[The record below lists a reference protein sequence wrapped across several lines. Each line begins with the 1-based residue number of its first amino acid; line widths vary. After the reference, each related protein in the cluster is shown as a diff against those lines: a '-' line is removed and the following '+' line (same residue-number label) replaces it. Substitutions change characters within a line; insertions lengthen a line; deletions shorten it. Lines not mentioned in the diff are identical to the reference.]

1 MEIRVDDKYKG
12 VPALIRYASILL
24 NIRDEKK
31 LSFYSEKV
39 VSSANDLK
47 FYAYPLNIINS
58 NSSTSVFKALKPY
71 FKERNLE
78 KNVLSLNQAD
88 SHFVDSIGVS
98 DIEKNKQLILDA
110 LNNFYKNG
118 NFEKLN
124 RACYRFLKR
133 IKGVNEYDMN
143 DAVIRYLVS
152 SICTRDFTQ
161 CYNIIESL
169 KEEYT
174 LFDYNIY
181 LFFLYLVE
189 GRYNDAS
196 KELLKIKTNISED
209 FNEYVSEE
217 DLAFYFAFCLLYN
230 FNIKDYKEVL
240 SNNDIYVYKL
250 YDKYKKYF
258 EIVDDYFRS
267 DYLKVNNEFNKK
279 LKDRIKSDPFLSGNA
294 DYIEQNFKE
303 KILKEIMNF
312 TSEISYQTI
321 SDLLV
326 IDKRSAGEMVKSLIK
341 SNKIDAVIDDI
352 DEIVIMKKS
361 NYVNDLLNESNKV
374 MKKNLNELI
383 KFSYSN
389 IEHKIMPK
397 VEGRNITKKSLE
409 RERDMDPRM
418 IEMMIGKKKKKKYI
432 L

>member
-24 NIRDEKK
+24 NIRDEKR

-133 IKGVNEYDMN
+133 MKGVNEYDMN
-143 DAVIRYLVS
+143 DAVIRYVVS
-152 SICTRDFTQ
+152 SICLRDFSQ

-169 KEEYT
+169 QQEYT

-196 KELLKIKTNISED
+196 RELLKIKTNISED

-217 DLAFYFAFCLLYN
+217 DLAFYFAFCLLFN

-250 YDKYKKYF
+250 YDKYRKYF
-258 EIVDDYFRS
+258 EIVDAYYKS
-267 DYLKVNNEFNKK
+267 DYLRVNNEFNKK
-279 LKDRIKSDPFLSGNA
+279 LIERIKADPFLSGFS
-294 DYIEQNFKE
+294 DRIMLNFKE

-326 IDKRSAGEMVKSLIK
+326 ISKGAASEMVKNLIK
-341 SNKIDAVIDDI
+341 NNRIDAVIDDI

-361 NYVNDLLNESNKV
+361 NHMNDLLNESNKI
-374 MKKNLNELI
+374 MKKNLDDLI
-383 KFSYSN
+383 KFSYTN
-389 IEHKIMPK
+389 IEHKILPK
-397 VEGRNITKKSLE
+397 IEGRNITKKPLE
-409 RERDMDPRM
+409 RDRGDMDPRM
-418 IEMMIGKKKKKKYI
+418 IEMMMAGMG
-432 L
+432 

>member
-24 NIRDEKK
+24 NIRDEKR

-58 NSSTSVFKALKPY
+58 NSSASVFKALKPY

-133 IKGVNEYDMN
+133 MKGVNEYDMN
-143 DAVIRYLVS
+143 DAVIRYVVS
-152 SICTRDFTQ
+152 SICLRDFSQ

-169 KEEYT
+169 QQEYT

-196 KELLKIKTNISED
+196 RELLKIKTNISED

-217 DLAFYFAFCLLYN
+217 DLAFYFAFCLLFN

-250 YDKYKKYF
+250 YDKYRKYF
-258 EIVDDYFRS
+258 EIVDAYYKS
-267 DYLKVNNEFNKK
+267 DYLRVNNEFNKK
-279 LKDRIKSDPFLSGNA
+279 LIERIKADPFLSGFS
-294 DYIEQNFKE
+294 DRIMLNFKE

-326 IDKRSAGEMVKSLIK
+326 ISKGAASEMVKNLIK
-341 SNKIDAVIDDI
+341 NNRIDAVIDDI

-361 NYVNDLLNESNKV
+361 NHMNDLLNESNKI
-374 MKKNLNELI
+374 MKKNLDDLI
-383 KFSYSN
+383 KFSYTN

-397 VEGRNITKKSLE
+397 IEGRNITKKPLE
-409 RERDMDPRM
+409 RDRGDMDPRM
-418 IEMMIGKKKKKKYI
+418 IEMMMAGMG
-432 L
+432 

>member
-1 MEIRVDDKYKG
+1 MEIRVSDKYKG

-24 NIRDEKK
+24 NLKDNKK
-31 LSFYSEKV
+31 LSFYAEKV
-39 VSSANDLK
+39 VTSANELN
-47 FYAYPLNIINS
+47 FVAYPHTIISSNNS
-58 NSSTSVFKALKPY
+58 QTVFQAIKPF
-71 FKERNLE
+71 FKEANKE
-78 KNVLSLNQAD
+78 KNVLNLNLAD

-152 SICTRDFTQ
+152 SICVRDFTQ

-240 SNNDIYVYKL
+240 SNNDIYVL
-250 YDKYKKYF
+250 
-258 EIVDDYFRS
+258 
-267 DYLKVNNEFNKK
+267 
-279 LKDRIKSDPFLSGNA
+279 
-294 DYIEQNFKE
+294 
-303 KILKEIMNF
+303 
-312 TSEISYQTI
+312 
-321 SDLLV
+321 
-326 IDKRSAGEMVKSLIK
+326 SLIH
-341 SNKIDAVIDDI
+341 I
-352 DEIVIMKKS
+352 
-361 NYVNDLLNESNKV
+361 
-374 MKKNLNELI
+374 
-383 KFSYSN
+383 
-389 IEHKIMPK
+389 
-397 VEGRNITKKSLE
+397 
-409 RERDMDPRM
+409 
-418 IEMMIGKKKKKKYI
+418 
-432 L
+432 

>member
-24 NIRDEKK
+24 NIRDEKR

-58 NSSTSVFKALKPY
+58 NSSASVFKALKPY

-133 IKGVNEYDMN
+133 MKGVNEYDMN
-143 DAVIRYLVS
+143 DAVIRYVVS
-152 SICTRDFTQ
+152 SICLRDFSQ

-169 KEEYT
+169 QQEYT

-196 KELLKIKTNISED
+196 RELLKIKTNISED

-217 DLAFYFAFCLLYN
+217 DLAFYFAFCLLFN

-250 YDKYKKYF
+250 YDKYRKYF
-258 EIVDDYFRS
+258 EIVDAYYKS
-267 DYLKVNNEFNKK
+267 DYLRVNNEFNKK
-279 LKDRIKSDPFLSGNA
+279 LIERIKADPFLSGFS
-294 DYIEQNFKE
+294 DRIMLNFKE

-326 IDKRSAGEMVKSLIK
+326 ISKGAASEMVKNLIK
-341 SNKIDAVIDDI
+341 NNRIDAVIDDI

-361 NYVNDLLNESNKV
+361 NHMNDLLNESNKI
-374 MKKNLNELI
+374 MKKNLDDLI
-383 KFSYSN
+383 KFSYTN
-389 IEHKIMPK
+389 IEHKILPK
-397 VEGRNITKKSLE
+397 IEGRNITKKPLE
-409 RERDMDPRM
+409 RDRGDVDPRM
-418 IEMMIGKKKKKKYI
+418 FEMMMAGMG
-432 L
+432 

>member
-24 NIRDEKK
+24 NIRDEKR

-58 NSSTSVFKALKPY
+58 NSSASVFKALKPY

-133 IKGVNEYDMN
+133 MKGVNEYDMN
-143 DAVIRYLVS
+143 DAVIRYVVS
-152 SICTRDFTQ
+152 SICLRDFSQ

-169 KEEYT
+169 QQEYT

-196 KELLKIKTNISED
+196 RELLKIKTNISED

-217 DLAFYFAFCLLYN
+217 DLAFYFAFCLLFN

-250 YDKYKKYF
+250 YDKYRKYF
-258 EIVDDYFRS
+258 EIVDAYYKS
-267 DYLKVNNEFNKK
+267 DYLRVNNEFNKK
-279 LKDRIKSDPFLSGNA
+279 LIERIKADPFLSGFS
-294 DYIEQNFKE
+294 DRIMLNFKE

-326 IDKRSAGEMVKSLIK
+326 ISKGAASEMVKNLIK
-341 SNKIDAVIDDI
+341 NNRIDAVIDDI

-361 NYVNDLLNESNKV
+361 NHMNDLLNESNKI
-374 MKKNLNELI
+374 MKKNLDDLI
-383 KFSYSN
+383 KFSYTN
-389 IEHKIMPK
+389 IEHKILPK
-397 VEGRNITKKSLE
+397 IEGRNITKKPLE
-409 RERDMDPRM
+409 RDRGDVDPRM
-418 IEMMIGKKKKKKYI
+418 FGMMMAGMG
-432 L
+432 

>member
-1 MEIRVDDKYKG
+1 MEIRVSDKYKG

-24 NIRDEKK
+24 NLSDTKK
-31 LSFYSEKV
+31 LSFYAEKV
-39 VSSANDLK
+39 VTSANELN
-47 FYAYPLNIINS
+47 FVAYPHTIISSNNS
-58 NSSTSVFKALKPY
+58 QTVFQAIKPF
-71 FKERNLE
+71 FKEANKE
-78 KNVLSLNQAD
+78 KNVLNLNLAD

-294 DYIEQNFKE
+294 NYIEQNFKE

-326 IDKRSAGEMVKSLIK
+326 MDKRSAGEMVKSLIK

-418 IEMMIGKKKKKKYI
+418 IEMMMGAMG
-432 L
+432 

>member
-24 NIRDEKK
+24 NIRDEKR

-58 NSSTSVFKALKPY
+58 NSSASVFKALKPY

-98 DIEKNKQLILDA
+98 DIEKNKQLILNA

-133 IKGVNEYDMN
+133 MKGVNEYDMN
-143 DAVIRYLVS
+143 DAVIRYVVS
-152 SICTRDFTQ
+152 SICLRDFSQ

-169 KEEYT
+169 QQEYT

-196 KELLKIKTNISED
+196 RELLKIKTNISED

-217 DLAFYFAFCLLYN
+217 DLAFYFAFCLLFN

-250 YDKYKKYF
+250 YDKYRKYF
-258 EIVDDYFRS
+258 EIVDAYYKS
-267 DYLKVNNEFNKK
+267 DYLRVNNEFNKK
-279 LKDRIKSDPFLSGNA
+279 LIERIKADPFLNGFS
-294 DYIEQNFKE
+294 DRIMLNFKE

-326 IDKRSAGEMVKSLIK
+326 ISKGAASEMVKNLIK
-341 SNKIDAVIDDI
+341 NNRIDAVIDDI

-361 NYVNDLLNESNKV
+361 NHMNDLLNESNKI
-374 MKKNLNELI
+374 MKKNLDDLI
-383 KFSYSN
+383 KFSYTN

-397 VEGRNITKKSLE
+397 IEGRNITKKPLE
-409 RERDMDPRM
+409 RDRGDVDPRM
-418 IEMMIGKKKKKKYI
+418 FEMMMAGMG
-432 L
+432 

>member
-24 NIRDEKK
+24 NIRDEKR

-133 IKGVNEYDMN
+133 MKGVNEYDMN
-143 DAVIRYLVS
+143 DAVIRYVVS
-152 SICTRDFTQ
+152 SICLRDFSQ

-169 KEEYT
+169 QQEYT

-196 KELLKIKTNISED
+196 RELLKIKTNISED

-217 DLAFYFAFCLLYN
+217 DLAFYFAFCLLFN

-250 YDKYKKYF
+250 YDKYRKYF
-258 EIVDDYFRS
+258 EIVDAYYKS
-267 DYLKVNNEFNKK
+267 DYLRVNNEFNKK
-279 LKDRIKSDPFLSGNA
+279 LIERIKADPFLSGFS
-294 DYIEQNFKE
+294 DRIMLNFKE

-312 TSEISYQTI
+312 TSEISYKTI
-321 SDLLV
+321 SELLV
-326 IDKRSAGEMVKSLIK
+326 ISKGAASEMVKNLIK
-341 SNKIDAVIDDI
+341 NNRIDAVIDDI

-361 NYVNDLLNESNKV
+361 NHMNDLLNESNKI
-374 MKKNLNELI
+374 MKKNLDDLI
-383 KFSYSN
+383 KFSYTN

-397 VEGRNITKKSLE
+397 IEGRNITKKPLE
-409 RERDMDPRM
+409 RDRGDVDPRM
-418 IEMMIGKKKKKKYI
+418 FEMMMAGMG
-432 L
+432 

>member
-1 MEIRVDDKYKG
+1 MEIRVSDKYKG

-24 NIRDEKK
+24 NLKDNKK
-31 LSFYSEKV
+31 LSFYAEKV
-39 VSSANDLK
+39 VTSANELN
-47 FYAYPLNIINS
+47 FVAYPRTIISSNNS
-58 NSSTSVFKALKPY
+58 QTVFQAIKPF
-71 FKERNLE
+71 FKEANKE
-78 KNVLSLNQAD
+78 KNVLNLNLAD

-152 SICTRDFTQ
+152 SICIRDFTQ

-294 DYIEQNFKE
+294 DYIELNFKE

-326 IDKRSAGEMVKSLIK
+326 MDKRSAGEMVKSLIK

-418 IEMMIGKKKKKKYI
+418 IEMMMGAMG
-432 L
+432 

>member
-24 NIRDEKK
+24 NIRDEKR

-58 NSSTSVFKALKPY
+58 NSSASVFKALKPY

-133 IKGVNEYDMN
+133 MKGVNEYDMN
-143 DAVIRYLVS
+143 DAVIRYVVS
-152 SICTRDFTQ
+152 SICLRDFCQ

-169 KEEYT
+169 QQEYT

-196 KELLKIKTNISED
+196 RELLKIKTNISED

-217 DLAFYFAFCLLYN
+217 DLAFYFAFCLLFN

-250 YDKYKKYF
+250 YDKYRKYF
-258 EIVDDYFRS
+258 EIVDAYYKS
-267 DYLKVNNEFNKK
+267 DYLRVNNEFNKK
-279 LKDRIKSDPFLSGNA
+279 LIERIKADPFLSGFS
-294 DYIEQNFKE
+294 DRIMLNFKE

-326 IDKRSAGEMVKSLIK
+326 ISKGAASEMVKNLIK
-341 SNKIDAVIDDI
+341 NNRIDAVIDDI

-361 NYVNDLLNESNKV
+361 NHMNDLLNESNKI
-374 MKKNLNELI
+374 MKKNLDDLI
-383 KFSYSN
+383 KFSYTN
-389 IEHKIMPK
+389 IEHKILPK
-397 VEGRNITKKSLE
+397 IEGRNITKKPLE
-409 RERDMDPRM
+409 RDRGDVDPRM
-418 IEMMIGKKKKKKYI
+418 FEMMMAGMG
-432 L
+432 

>member
-24 NIRDEKK
+24 NIRDEKR

-58 NSSTSVFKALKPY
+58 NSSASVFKALKPY

-133 IKGVNEYDMN
+133 MKGVNEYDMN
-143 DAVIRYLVS
+143 DAVIRYVVS
-152 SICTRDFTQ
+152 SICLRDFSQ

-169 KEEYT
+169 QQEYT

-196 KELLKIKTNISED
+196 RELLKIKTNISED

-217 DLAFYFAFCLLYN
+217 DLAFYFAFCLLFN

-250 YDKYKKYF
+250 YDKYRKYF
-258 EIVDDYFRS
+258 EIVDAYYKS
-267 DYLKVNNEFNKK
+267 DYLRVNNEFNKK
-279 LKDRIKSDPFLSGNA
+279 LIERIKADPFLSGFS
-294 DYIEQNFKE
+294 DRIMLNFKE

-326 IDKRSAGEMVKSLIK
+326 ISKGAASEMVKNLIK
-341 SNKIDAVIDDI
+341 NNRIDAVIDDI

-361 NYVNDLLNESNKV
+361 NHMNDLLNESNKI
-374 MKKNLNELI
+374 MKKNLDDLI
-383 KFSYSN
+383 KFSYTN
-389 IEHKIMPK
+389 IEHKILPK
-397 VEGRNITKKSLE
+397 IEGRNITKKPLE
-409 RERDMDPRM
+409 MDRGDVDPRM
-418 IEMMIGKKKKKKYI
+418 FGMMMAGMG
-432 L
+432 

>member
-1 MEIRVDDKYKG
+1 MEIRVSDKYKG

-24 NIRDEKK
+24 NLSDTKK
-31 LSFYSEKV
+31 LSFYAEKV
-39 VSSANDLK
+39 VTSANELN
-47 FYAYPLNIINS
+47 FVAYPHTIISSNNS
-58 NSSTSVFKALKPY
+58 QTVFQAIKPF
-71 FKERNLE
+71 FKEANKE
-78 KNVLSLNQAD
+78 KNVLNLNLAD

-294 DYIEQNFKE
+294 NYIEQNFKE

-418 IEMMIGKKKKKKYI
+418 IEMMMGAMG
-432 L
+432 

>member
-1 MEIRVDDKYKG
+1 MEIRVEDKYKG

-24 NIRDEKK
+24 NIRDEKR

-58 NSSTSVFKALKPY
+58 NSSASVFKALKPY

-133 IKGVNEYDMN
+133 MKGVNEYDMN
-143 DAVIRYLVS
+143 DAVIRYVVS
-152 SICTRDFTQ
+152 SICLRDFSQ

-169 KEEYT
+169 QQEYT

-196 KELLKIKTNISED
+196 RELLKIKTNISED

-250 YDKYKKYF
+250 YDKYRKYF
-258 EIVDDYFRS
+258 EIVDAYYKS
-267 DYLKVNNEFNKK
+267 DYLRVNSEFNNK
-279 LKDRIKSDPFLSGNA
+279 LIERIKADPFLSGFS
-294 DYIEQNFKE
+294 DRIMLNFKE

-326 IDKRSAGEMVKSLIK
+326 ISKGAASEMVKNLIK
-341 SNKIDAVIDDI
+341 NNRIDAVIDDI

-361 NYVNDLLNESNKV
+361 NHMNDLLNESNKI
-374 MKKNLNELI
+374 MKKNLDDLI
-383 KFSYSN
+383 KFSYTN
-389 IEHKIMPK
+389 IEHKILPK
-397 VEGRNITKKSLE
+397 IEGRNITKKPLE
-409 RERDMDPRM
+409 RDRGDMDPRM
-418 IEMMIGKKKKKKYI
+418 IEMMMAGMG
-432 L
+432 

>member
-24 NIRDEKK
+24 NIRDEKR

-133 IKGVNEYDMN
+133 MKGVNEYDMN
-143 DAVIRYLVS
+143 DAVIRYVVS
-152 SICTRDFTQ
+152 SICLRDFSQ

-169 KEEYT
+169 QQEYT

-196 KELLKIKTNISED
+196 RELLKIKTNISED

-217 DLAFYFAFCLLYN
+217 DLAFYFAFCLLFN

-250 YDKYKKYF
+250 YDKYRKYF
-258 EIVDDYFRS
+258 EIVDAYYKS
-267 DYLKVNNEFNKK
+267 DYLRVNNEFNKK
-279 LKDRIKSDPFLSGNA
+279 LIERIKADPFLSGFS
-294 DYIEQNFKE
+294 DRIMLNFKE

-326 IDKRSAGEMVKSLIK
+326 ISKGAASEMVKNLIK
-341 SNKIDAVIDDI
+341 NNRIDAVIDDI

-361 NYVNDLLNESNKV
+361 NHMNDLLNESNKI
-374 MKKNLNELI
+374 MKKNLDDLI
-383 KFSYSN
+383 KFSYTN

-397 VEGRNITKKSLE
+397 IEGRNITKKPLE
-409 RERDMDPRM
+409 RDRGDVDPRM
-418 IEMMIGKKKKKKYI
+418 FEMMMAGMG
-432 L
+432 

>member
-1 MEIRVDDKYKG
+1 MEIRVSDKYKG

-24 NIRDEKK
+24 NLKDNKK
-31 LSFYSEKV
+31 LSFYAEKV
-39 VSSANDLK
+39 VTSANELN
-47 FYAYPLNIINS
+47 FVAYPHTIISSNNS
-58 NSSTSVFKALKPY
+58 QAVFQAIKPF
-71 FKERNLE
+71 FKEANKE
-78 KNVLSLNQAD
+78 KNVLNLNLAD

-152 SICTRDFTQ
+152 SICIRDFTQ

-294 DYIEQNFKE
+294 NYIEQNFKE

-326 IDKRSAGEMVKSLIK
+326 MDKRSAGEMVKSLIK

-418 IEMMIGKKKKKKYI
+418 IEMMMGAMG
-432 L
+432 

>member
-24 NIRDEKK
+24 NIRDEKR

-58 NSSTSVFKALKPY
+58 NSSASVFKALKPY

-133 IKGVNEYDMN
+133 MKGVNEYDMN
-143 DAVIRYLVS
+143 DAVIRYVVS
-152 SICTRDFTQ
+152 SICLRDFSQ

-169 KEEYT
+169 QQEYT

-196 KELLKIKTNISED
+196 RELLKIKTNISED

-250 YDKYKKYF
+250 YDKYRKYF
-258 EIVDDYFRS
+258 EIVDAYYKS
-267 DYLKVNNEFNKK
+267 DYLRVNNEFNKK
-279 LKDRIKSDPFLSGNA
+279 LIERIKADPFLSGFS
-294 DYIEQNFKE
+294 DRIMLNFKE

-326 IDKRSAGEMVKSLIK
+326 ISKGAASEMVKNLIK
-341 SNKIDAVIDDI
+341 NNRIDAVIDDI

-361 NYVNDLLNESNKV
+361 NHMNDLLNESNKI
-374 MKKNLNELI
+374 MKKNLDDLI
-383 KFSYSN
+383 KFSYTN
-389 IEHKIMPK
+389 IEHKILPK
-397 VEGRNITKKSLE
+397 IEGRNITKKPLE
-409 RERDMDPRM
+409 RDRGDMDPRM
-418 IEMMIGKKKKKKYI
+418 IEMMMAGMG
-432 L
+432 

>member
-294 DYIEQNFKE
+294 NYIEQNFKE

-418 IEMMIGKKKKKKYI
+418 IEMMMGAMG
-432 L
+432 

>member
-24 NIRDEKK
+24 NIRDEKR

-58 NSSTSVFKALKPY
+58 NSSASVFKALKPY

-133 IKGVNEYDMN
+133 MKGVNEYDMN
-143 DAVIRYLVS
+143 DAVIRYVVS
-152 SICTRDFTQ
+152 SICLRDFSQ

-169 KEEYT
+169 QQEYT

-217 DLAFYFAFCLLYN
+217 DLAFYFAFCLLFN

-250 YDKYKKYF
+250 YDKYRKYF
-258 EIVDDYFRS
+258 EIVDAYYKS
-267 DYLKVNNEFNKK
+267 DYLRVNNEFNKK
-279 LKDRIKSDPFLSGNA
+279 LIERIKADPFLSGFS
-294 DYIEQNFKE
+294 DRIMLNFKE

-326 IDKRSAGEMVKSLIK
+326 ISKGAASEMVKNLIK
-341 SNKIDAVIDDI
+341 NNRIDAVIDDI

-361 NYVNDLLNESNKV
+361 NHMNDLLNESNKI
-374 MKKNLNELI
+374 MKKNLDDLI
-383 KFSYSN
+383 KFSYTN
-389 IEHKIMPK
+389 IEHKILPK
-397 VEGRNITKKSLE
+397 IEGRNITKKPLE
-409 RERDMDPRM
+409 RDRGDVDPRM
-418 IEMMIGKKKKKKYI
+418 FEMMMAGMG
-432 L
+432 

>member
-24 NIRDEKK
+24 NIRDEKR

-58 NSSTSVFKALKPY
+58 NSSASVFKALKPY

-133 IKGVNEYDMN
+133 MKGVNEYDMN
-143 DAVIRYLVS
+143 DAVIRYVVS
-152 SICTRDFTQ
+152 SICLRDFSQ

-169 KEEYT
+169 QQEYT

-196 KELLKIKTNISED
+196 RELLKIKTNISED

-217 DLAFYFAFCLLYN
+217 DLAFYFAFCLLFN

-250 YDKYKKYF
+250 YDKYRKYF
-258 EIVDDYFRS
+258 EIVDAYYKS
-267 DYLKVNNEFNKK
+267 DYLRVNNEFNKK
-279 LKDRIKSDPFLSGNA
+279 LIERIKADPFLSGFS
-294 DYIEQNFKE
+294 DRIMLNFKE

-326 IDKRSAGEMVKSLIK
+326 ISKGAASEMVKNLIK
-341 SNKIDAVIDDI
+341 NNRIDAVIDDI

-361 NYVNDLLNESNKV
+361 NHMNDLLNESNKI
-374 MKKNLNELI
+374 MKKNLDDLI
-383 KFSYSN
+383 KFSYTN

-397 VEGRNITKKSLE
+397 IEGRNITKKPLE
-409 RERDMDPRM
+409 RDRGDMDPRM
-418 IEMMIGKKKKKKYI
+418 I
-432 L
+432 

>member
-58 NSSTSVFKALKPY
+58 NSSTNIFKALKPY

-133 IKGVNEYDMN
+133 MKGVNEYDMN
-143 DAVIRYLVS
+143 DAVIRYVVS
-152 SICTRDFTQ
+152 SICLRDFSQ

-169 KEEYT
+169 QQEYT

-196 KELLKIKTNISED
+196 RELLKIKTNISED

-217 DLAFYFAFCLLYN
+217 DLAFYFAFCLLFN

-250 YDKYKKYF
+250 YDKYRKYF
-258 EIVDDYFRS
+258 EIVDAYYKS
-267 DYLKVNNEFNKK
+267 DYLRVNNEFNKK
-279 LKDRIKSDPFLSGNA
+279 LIERIKSDPFLSGNS
-294 DYIEQNFKE
+294 DRIMLNFKE

-326 IDKRSAGEMVKSLIK
+326 ISKGAASEMVKNLIK
-341 SNKIDAVIDDI
+341 NNRIDAVIDDI

-361 NYVNDLLNESNKV
+361 NHMNDLLNESNKI
-374 MKKNLNELI
+374 MKKNLDDLI
-383 KFSYSN
+383 KFSYTN
-389 IEHKIMPK
+389 IEHKILPK
-397 VEGRNITKKSLE
+397 IEGRNITKKPLE
-409 RERDMDPRM
+409 RDRGDIDPRM
-418 IEMMIGKKKKKKYI
+418 FGMMMAGMG
-432 L
+432 

>member
-1 MEIRVDDKYKG
+1 MEIRVSDKYKG

-24 NIRDEKK
+24 NLSDTKK
-31 LSFYSEKV
+31 LSFYAEKV
-39 VSSANDLK
+39 VTSANELN
-47 FYAYPLNIINS
+47 FVAYPHTIISSNNS
-58 NSSTSVFKALKPY
+58 QTVFQAIKPF
-71 FKERNLE
+71 FKEANKE
-78 KNVLSLNQAD
+78 KNVLNLNLAD

-294 DYIEQNFKE
+294 DYIELNFKE

-326 IDKRSAGEMVKSLIK
+326 MDKRSAGEMVKSLIK

-409 RERDMDPRM
+409 RERDMDQRM
-418 IEMMIGKKKKKKYI
+418 IEMMMGAMG
-432 L
+432 

>member
-24 NIRDEKK
+24 NIRDEKR

-133 IKGVNEYDMN
+133 MKGVNEYDMN
-143 DAVIRYLVS
+143 DAVIRYVVS
-152 SICTRDFTQ
+152 SICLRDFSQ

-169 KEEYT
+169 QQEYT

-196 KELLKIKTNISED
+196 RELLKIKTNISED

-217 DLAFYFAFCLLYN
+217 DLAFYFAFCLLFN

-250 YDKYKKYF
+250 YDKYRKYF
-258 EIVDDYFRS
+258 EIVDAYYKS
-267 DYLKVNNEFNKK
+267 DYLRVNNEFNKK
-279 LKDRIKSDPFLSGNA
+279 LIERIKADPFLSGNS
-294 DYIEQNFKE
+294 DRIMLNFKE

-326 IDKRSAGEMVKSLIK
+326 ISKGAASEMVKNLIK
-341 SNKIDAVIDDI
+341 NNRIDAVIDDI

-361 NYVNDLLNESNKV
+361 NHMNDLLNESNKI
-374 MKKNLNELI
+374 MKKNLDDLI
-383 KFSYSN
+383 KFSYTN
-389 IEHKIMPK
+389 IEHKILPK
-397 VEGRNITKKSLE
+397 IEGRNITKKPLE
-409 RERDMDPRM
+409 RDRGDVDPRM
-418 IEMMIGKKKKKKYI
+418 FEMMMAGMG
-432 L
+432 

>member
-24 NIRDEKK
+24 NIRDEKR

-133 IKGVNEYDMN
+133 MKGVNEYDMN
-143 DAVIRYLVS
+143 DAVIRYVVS
-152 SICTRDFTQ
+152 SICLRDFSQ

-169 KEEYT
+169 QQEYT

-196 KELLKIKTNISED
+196 RELLKIKTNISED

-217 DLAFYFAFCLLYN
+217 DLAFYFAFCLLFN

-250 YDKYKKYF
+250 YDKYRKYF
-258 EIVDDYFRS
+258 EIVDAYYKS
-267 DYLKVNNEFNKK
+267 DYLRVNSEFNNK
-279 LKDRIKSDPFLSGNA
+279 LIERIKADPFLSGFS
-294 DYIEQNFKE
+294 DRIMLNFKE

-326 IDKRSAGEMVKSLIK
+326 ISKGAASEMVKNLIK
-341 SNKIDAVIDDI
+341 NNRIDAVIDDI

-361 NYVNDLLNESNKV
+361 NHMNDLLNESNKI
-374 MKKNLNELI
+374 MKKNLDDLI
-383 KFSYSN
+383 KFSYTN
-389 IEHKIMPK
+389 IEHKILPK
-397 VEGRNITKKSLE
+397 IEGRNITKKPLE
-409 RERDMDPRM
+409 RDRGDVDPRM
-418 IEMMIGKKKKKKYI
+418 FEMMMAGMG
-432 L
+432 

>member
-24 NIRDEKK
+24 NIRDEKR

-58 NSSTSVFKALKPY
+58 NSSASVFKALKPY

-133 IKGVNEYDMN
+133 MKGVNEYDMN
-143 DAVIRYLVS
+143 DAVIRYVVS
-152 SICTRDFTQ
+152 SICLRDFSQ

-169 KEEYT
+169 QQEYT

-196 KELLKIKTNISED
+196 RELLKIKTNISED

-217 DLAFYFAFCLLYN
+217 DLAFYFAFCLLFN

-250 YDKYKKYF
+250 YDKYRKYF
-258 EIVDDYFRS
+258 EIVDAYYKS
-267 DYLKVNNEFNKK
+267 DYLRVNNEFNKK
-279 LKDRIKSDPFLSGNA
+279 LIERIKADPFLSGFS
-294 DYIEQNFKE
+294 DRIMINFKE

-326 IDKRSAGEMVKSLIK
+326 ISKGAASEMVKNLIK
-341 SNKIDAVIDDI
+341 NNRIDAVIDDI

-361 NYVNDLLNESNKV
+361 NHMNDLLNESNKI
-374 MKKNLNELI
+374 MKKNLDDLI
-383 KFSYSN
+383 KFSYTN

-397 VEGRNITKKSLE
+397 IEGRNITKKPLE
-409 RERDMDPRM
+409 RDRGDMDPRM
-418 IEMMIGKKKKKKYI
+418 IEMMMAGMG
-432 L
+432 

>member
-24 NIRDEKK
+24 NIRDEKR

-58 NSSTSVFKALKPY
+58 NSSTSVFKAIKPY

-133 IKGVNEYDMN
+133 MKGVNEYDMN
-143 DAVIRYLVS
+143 DAVIRYVVS
-152 SICTRDFTQ
+152 SICLRDFSQ

-169 KEEYT
+169 QQEYT

-196 KELLKIKTNISED
+196 RELLKIKTNISED

-217 DLAFYFAFCLLYN
+217 DLAFYFAFCLLFN

-250 YDKYKKYF
+250 YDKYRKYF
-258 EIVDDYFRS
+258 EIVDAYYKS
-267 DYLKVNNEFNKK
+267 DYLRVNNEFNKK
-279 LKDRIKSDPFLSGNA
+279 LIERIKADPFLSGFS
-294 DYIEQNFKE
+294 DRIMLNFKE

-326 IDKRSAGEMVKSLIK
+326 ISKGAASEMVKNLIK
-341 SNKIDAVIDDI
+341 NNRIDAVIDDI

-361 NYVNDLLNESNKV
+361 NHMNDLLNESNKI
-374 MKKNLNELI
+374 MKKNLDDLI
-383 KFSYSN
+383 KFSYTN
-389 IEHKIMPK
+389 IEHKILPK
-397 VEGRNITKKSLE
+397 IEGRNITKKPLE
-409 RERDMDPRM
+409 RDRGDMDPRM
-418 IEMMIGKKKKKKYI
+418 IEMMMAGMG
-432 L
+432 

>member
-24 NIRDEKK
+24 NIRDEKR

-58 NSSTSVFKALKPY
+58 NSSTNIFKALKPY

-133 IKGVNEYDMN
+133 MKGVNEYDMN
-143 DAVIRYLVS
+143 DAVIRYVVS
-152 SICTRDFTQ
+152 SICLRDFSQ

-169 KEEYT
+169 QQEYT

-196 KELLKIKTNISED
+196 RELLKIKTNISED

-217 DLAFYFAFCLLYN
+217 DLAFYFAFCLLFN

-250 YDKYKKYF
+250 YDKYRKYF
-258 EIVDDYFRS
+258 EIVDAYYKS
-267 DYLKVNNEFNKK
+267 DYLRVNNEFNKK
-279 LKDRIKSDPFLSGNA
+279 LIERIKADPFLSGFS
-294 DYIEQNFKE
+294 DRIMLNFKE

-326 IDKRSAGEMVKSLIK
+326 ISKGAASEMVKNLIK
-341 SNKIDAVIDDI
+341 NNRIDAVIDDI

-361 NYVNDLLNESNKV
+361 NHMNDLLNESNKI
-374 MKKNLNELI
+374 MKKNLDDLI
-383 KFSYSN
+383 KFSYTN
-389 IEHKIMPK
+389 IEHKILPK
-397 VEGRNITKKSLE
+397 IEGRNITKKPLE
-409 RERDMDPRM
+409 RDRGDVDPRM
-418 IEMMIGKKKKKKYI
+418 FEMMMAGMG
-432 L
+432 

>member
-24 NIRDEKK
+24 NIRDEKR

-58 NSSTSVFKALKPY
+58 NSSASVFKALKPY

-133 IKGVNEYDMN
+133 MKGVNEYDMN
-143 DAVIRYLVS
+143 DAVIRYVVS
-152 SICTRDFTQ
+152 SICLRDFSQ

-169 KEEYT
+169 QQEYT

-196 KELLKIKTNISED
+196 RELLKIKTNISED

-217 DLAFYFAFCLLYN
+217 DLAFYFAFCLLFN

-250 YDKYKKYF
+250 YDKYRKYF
-258 EIVDDYFRS
+258 EIVDAYYKS
-267 DYLKVNNEFNKK
+267 DYLRVNNEFNKK
-279 LKDRIKSDPFLSGNA
+279 LIERIKADPFLSGFS
-294 DYIEQNFKE
+294 DRIMLNFKE

-326 IDKRSAGEMVKSLIK
+326 ISKGAASEMIKNLIK
-341 SNKIDAVIDDI
+341 NNRIDAVIDDI

-361 NYVNDLLNESNKV
+361 NHMNDLLNESNKI
-374 MKKNLNELI
+374 MKKNLDDLI
-383 KFSYSN
+383 KFSYTN
-389 IEHKIMPK
+389 IEHKILPK
-397 VEGRNITKKSLE
+397 IEGRNITKKPLE
-409 RERDMDPRM
+409 RDRGDVDPRM
-418 IEMMIGKKKKKKYI
+418 FEMMMAGMG
-432 L
+432 

>member
-24 NIRDEKK
+24 NIRDEKR

-133 IKGVNEYDMN
+133 MKGVNEYDMN
-143 DAVIRYLVS
+143 DAVIRYVVS
-152 SICTRDFTQ
+152 SICLRDFSQ

-169 KEEYT
+169 QQEYT

-196 KELLKIKTNISED
+196 RELLKIKTNISED

-217 DLAFYFAFCLLYN
+217 DLAFYFAFCLLFN

-250 YDKYKKYF
+250 YDKYRKYF
-258 EIVDDYFRS
+258 EIVDAYYKS
-267 DYLKVNNEFNKK
+267 DYLRVNNEFNKK
-279 LKDRIKSDPFLSGNA
+279 LIERIKADPFLSGFS
-294 DYIEQNFKE
+294 DRIMLNFKE

-326 IDKRSAGEMVKSLIK
+326 ISKGAASEMVKNLIK
-341 SNKIDAVIDDI
+341 NNRIDAVIDDI

-361 NYVNDLLNESNKV
+361 NHMNDLLNESNKI
-374 MKKNLNELI
+374 MKKNLDDLI
-383 KFSYSN
+383 KFSYTN
-389 IEHKIMPK
+389 IEHKILPK
-397 VEGRNITKKSLE
+397 IEGRNITKKPLE
-409 RERDMDPRM
+409 RDRGDVDPRM
-418 IEMMIGKKKKKKYI
+418 IEMMMAGMG
-432 L
+432 

>member
-1 MEIRVDDKYKG
+1 MEIRVSDKYKG

-88 SHFVDSIGVS
+88 SHLVDSIGVS

-133 IKGVNEYDMN
+133 MKGVNEYDMN
-143 DAVIRYLVS
+143 DAVIRYVVS
-152 SICTRDFTQ
+152 SICLRDFSQ

-169 KEEYT
+169 QQEYT

-326 IDKRSAGEMVKSLIK
+326 MDKRSAGEMVKSLIK

-409 RERDMDPRM
+409 RERDMDQRM
-418 IEMMIGKKKKKKYI
+418 IEMMMGAMG
-432 L
+432 

>member
-24 NIRDEKK
+24 NIRDEKR

-58 NSSTSVFKALKPY
+58 NSSASVFKALKPY

-133 IKGVNEYDMN
+133 MKGVNEYDMN
-143 DAVIRYLVS
+143 DAVIRYVVS
-152 SICTRDFTQ
+152 SICLRDFSQ

-169 KEEYT
+169 QQEYT

-196 KELLKIKTNISED
+196 RELLKIKTNISED

-250 YDKYKKYF
+250 YDKYRKYF
-258 EIVDDYFRS
+258 EIVDAYYKS
-267 DYLKVNNEFNKK
+267 DYLRVNNEFNKK
-279 LKDRIKSDPFLSGNA
+279 LIERIKADPFLSGFS
-294 DYIEQNFKE
+294 DRIMLNFKE

-326 IDKRSAGEMVKSLIK
+326 ISKGAASEMVKNLIK
-341 SNKIDAVIDDI
+341 NNRIDAVIDDI

-361 NYVNDLLNESNKV
+361 NHMNDLLNESNKI
-374 MKKNLNELI
+374 MKKNLDDLI
-383 KFSYSN
+383 KFSYTN

-397 VEGRNITKKSLE
+397 IEGRNITKKPLE
-409 RERDMDPRM
+409 RDRGDVDPRM
-418 IEMMIGKKKKKKYI
+418 FEMMMAGMG
-432 L
+432 

>member
-24 NIRDEKK
+24 NIRDEKR

-58 NSSTSVFKALKPY
+58 NSSASVFKALKPY

-133 IKGVNEYDMN
+133 MKGVNEYDMN
-143 DAVIRYLVS
+143 DAVIRYVVS
-152 SICTRDFTQ
+152 SICLRDFSQ

-169 KEEYT
+169 QQEYT

-196 KELLKIKTNISED
+196 RELLKIKTNISED

-217 DLAFYFAFCLLYN
+217 DLAFYFAFCLLFN

-250 YDKYKKYF
+250 YDKYRKYF
-258 EIVDDYFRS
+258 EIVDAYYKS
-267 DYLKVNNEFNKK
+267 DYLRVNNEFNKK
-279 LKDRIKSDPFLSGNA
+279 LIERIKADPFLSGFS
-294 DYIEQNFKE
+294 DRIMLNFKE

-326 IDKRSAGEMVKSLIK
+326 ISKGAASEMVKNLIK
-341 SNKIDAVIDDI
+341 NNRIDAVIDDI

-361 NYVNDLLNESNKV
+361 NHMNDLLNESNKI
-374 MKKNLNELI
+374 MKKNLDDLI
-383 KFSYSN
+383 KFSYTN

-397 VEGRNITKKSLE
+397 IEGRNITKKPLE
-409 RERDMDPRM
+409 MDRGDMDPRM
-418 IEMMIGKKKKKKYI
+418 IGMMMAGMG
-432 L
+432 

>member
-1 MEIRVDDKYKG
+1 MEIRVSDKYKG

-24 NIRDEKK
+24 NLSDTKK
-31 LSFYSEKV
+31 LSFYAEKV
-39 VSSANDLK
+39 VTSANELN
-47 FYAYPLNIINS
+47 FVAYPHTIISSNNS
-58 NSSTSVFKALKPY
+58 QTVFQAIKPF
-71 FKERNLE
+71 FKEANKE
-78 KNVLSLNQAD
+78 KNVLNLNLAD

-294 DYIEQNFKE
+294 NYIEQNFKE

-312 TSEISYQTI
+312 TSEISYKTI

-326 IDKRSAGEMVKSLIK
+326 MDKRSAGEMVKSLIK

-418 IEMMIGKKKKKKYI
+418 IEMMMGAMG
-432 L
+432 

>member
-24 NIRDEKK
+24 NIRDEKR

-58 NSSTSVFKALKPY
+58 NSSASVFKALKPY

-110 LNNFYKNG
+110 LHNFYKNG

-133 IKGVNEYDMN
+133 MKGVNEYDMN
-143 DAVIRYLVS
+143 DAVIRYVVS
-152 SICTRDFTQ
+152 SICLRDFSQ

-169 KEEYT
+169 QQEYT

-196 KELLKIKTNISED
+196 RELLKIKTNISED

-217 DLAFYFAFCLLYN
+217 DLAFYFAFCLLFN

-250 YDKYKKYF
+250 YDKYRKYF
-258 EIVDDYFRS
+258 EIVDAYYKS
-267 DYLKVNNEFNKK
+267 DYLRVNNEFNKK
-279 LKDRIKSDPFLSGNA
+279 LIERIKADPFLSGNS
-294 DYIEQNFKE
+294 DRIMLNFKE

-326 IDKRSAGEMVKSLIK
+326 ISKGAASEMVKNLIK
-341 SNKIDAVIDDI
+341 NNRIDAVIDDI

-361 NYVNDLLNESNKV
+361 NHMNDLLNESNKI
-374 MKKNLNELI
+374 MKKNLDDLI
-383 KFSYSN
+383 KFSYTN

-397 VEGRNITKKSLE
+397 IEGRNITKKPLE
-409 RERDMDPRM
+409 RDRGDMDPRM
-418 IEMMIGKKKKKKYI
+418 IGMMMAGMG
-432 L
+432 

>member
-24 NIRDEKK
+24 NIRDEKR

-58 NSSTSVFKALKPY
+58 NSSASVFKALKPY

-133 IKGVNEYDMN
+133 MKGVNEYDMN
-143 DAVIRYLVS
+143 DAVIRYVVS
-152 SICTRDFTQ
+152 SICLRDFSQ

-169 KEEYT
+169 QQEYT

-196 KELLKIKTNISED
+196 RELLKIKTNISED

-217 DLAFYFAFCLLYN
+217 DLAFYFAFCLLFN

-250 YDKYKKYF
+250 YDKYRKYF
-258 EIVDDYFRS
+258 EIVDAYYKS
-267 DYLKVNNEFNKK
+267 DYLRVNNEFNKK
-279 LKDRIKSDPFLSGNA
+279 LIERIKTDPFLSGFS
-294 DYIEQNFKE
+294 DRIMLNFKE

-326 IDKRSAGEMVKSLIK
+326 ISKGAASEMVKNLIK
-341 SNKIDAVIDDI
+341 NNRIDAVIDDI

-361 NYVNDLLNESNKV
+361 NHMNDLLNESNKI
-374 MKKNLNELI
+374 MKKNLDDLI
-383 KFSYSN
+383 KFSYTN
-389 IEHKIMPK
+389 IEHKILPK
-397 VEGRNITKKSLE
+397 IEGRNITKKPLE
-409 RERDMDPRM
+409 MDRGDVDPRM
-418 IEMMIGKKKKKKYI
+418 FEMMMAGMG
-432 L
+432 

>member
-24 NIRDEKK
+24 NIRDEKR

-58 NSSTSVFKALKPY
+58 NSSASVFKALKPY

-133 IKGVNEYDMN
+133 MKGVNEYDMN
-143 DAVIRYLVS
+143 DAVIRYVVS
-152 SICTRDFTQ
+152 SICLRDFSQ

-169 KEEYT
+169 QQEYT

-196 KELLKIKTNISED
+196 RELLKIKTNISED
-209 FNEYVSEE
+209 FNEYVSE
-217 DLAFYFAFCLLYN
+217 
-230 FNIKDYKEVL
+230 
-240 SNNDIYVYKL
+240 
-250 YDKYKKYF
+250 
-258 EIVDDYFRS
+258 
-267 DYLKVNNEFNKK
+267 
-279 LKDRIKSDPFLSGNA
+279 
-294 DYIEQNFKE
+294 
-303 KILKEIMNF
+303 
-312 TSEISYQTI
+312 
-321 SDLLV
+321 
-326 IDKRSAGEMVKSLIK
+326 
-341 SNKIDAVIDDI
+341 
-352 DEIVIMKKS
+352 
-361 NYVNDLLNESNKV
+361 
-374 MKKNLNELI
+374 
-383 KFSYSN
+383 
-389 IEHKIMPK
+389 
-397 VEGRNITKKSLE
+397 
-409 RERDMDPRM
+409 
-418 IEMMIGKKKKKKYI
+418 
-432 L
+432 